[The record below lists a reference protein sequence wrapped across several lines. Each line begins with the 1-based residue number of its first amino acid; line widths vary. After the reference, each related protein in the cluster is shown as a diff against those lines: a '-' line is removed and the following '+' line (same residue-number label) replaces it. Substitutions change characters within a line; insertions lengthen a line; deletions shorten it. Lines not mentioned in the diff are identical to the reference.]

1 MKRCVTRVT
10 RVTCGCFAVEKLR
23 VVKVKSWDELP
34 EILEPG
40 VYNVDGEVHVIEED
54 VPKKAILRA
63 LKYRR
68 EGKTLL

>member
-1 MKRCVTRVT
+1 M
-10 RVTCGCFAVEKLR
+10 EKLR

-63 LKYRR
+63 LKYKC